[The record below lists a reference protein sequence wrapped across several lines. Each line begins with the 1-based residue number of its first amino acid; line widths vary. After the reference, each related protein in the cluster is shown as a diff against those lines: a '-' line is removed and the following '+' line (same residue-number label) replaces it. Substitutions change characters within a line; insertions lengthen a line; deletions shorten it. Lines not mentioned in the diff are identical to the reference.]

1 VKIMA
6 RYIQVSKSYIKLVS
20 DEQTFYI
27 GSKHFDAL
35 IKAIETAKMMP
46 EGSVITLKI
55 NFEVEEE
62 TEEEELEETF

>member
-1 VKIMA
+1 VA